1 MTPKGLFWLLLV
13 GSLASCAQKSYVFSE
28 KKFAKTLDAN
38 ARYTNSFHGV
48 CVYDLA
54 KGQYILN
61 YNADKY
67 FTPASNTK
75 LYTFYA
81 GLKLLPAKIPALQ
94 YTVRQDSLIF
104 WGTGDPTLL
113 HPVLQNRAAY
123 QFLRQAPQKL
133 YFSAS
138 NFRDERFGDGWAW
151 NDYNSS
157 YQPEKSPLPI
167 YGNTA
172 KFKVQ
177 AGKVTV
183 VPRTFA
189 ANMVAQPQIAYGVDR
204 DMATNRFMVNP
215 QKLTSEEE
223 MPFVTS
229 PELLAKLLADTLG
242 RPVGLTNRPLPPPS
256 ELKVLPGVDAD
267 SLYREMLQ
275 VSDNFL
281 AEHIL
286 LMCAARL
293 PERGYA
299 MNTGKAI
306 DHVLD
311 KLLGD
316 LSSRPRWVDGSGLSR
331 YNLFTPRSY
340 VELLRKIYAE
350 VATDARGEA
359 RLFGLLPQPGVSGT
373 LANVKV
379 YPPTLYAKTGSLSN
393 NHNLSGYLVTKS
405 GKRLVFSFQNNH
417 FMLPV
422 GQVREEMGKVLTE
435 LYERY

>member
-1 MTPKGLFWLLLV
+1 MTQKRLFWLLLV

-48 CVYDLA
+48 CVYDLGKQA
-54 KGQYILN
+54 YILN

-104 WGTGDPTLL
+104 WGTGDPSLL
-113 HPVLQNRAAY
+113 HPVLKNQLAY
-123 QFLRQAPQKL
+123 QFLKSVPQKL
-133 YFSAS
+133 FFSAS

-183 VPRTFA
+183 MPRTFA
-189 ANMVAQPQIAYGVDR
+189 ANMVVQPQMAYGVDR
-204 DMATNRFMVNP
+204 DMATNRFVVNP

-229 PELLAKLLADTLG
+229 PELLAKLLTDTLG
-242 RPVGLTNRPLPPPS
+242 RPVGVVARSLPPANQ
-256 ELKVLPGVDAD
+256 LTTLPGLDAD

-286 LMCAARL
+286 LLCAGQI
-293 PERGYA
+293 PEQGFGL
-299 MNTGKAI
+299 NTRKTI
-306 DHVLD
+306 EYVNRN
-311 KLLGD
+311 LLKD
-316 LSSRPRWVDGSGLSR
+316 LTSPPRWVDGSGLSR

-350 VATDARGEA
+350 VATSPQGET

-422 GQVREEMGKVLTE
+422 AQVREEMGKVLTE